1 MLMVLMGSRCHTS
14 GMRIQSHAGV
24 TLLPVYMP
32 RVRTLGP
39 DHLRSDL
46 REPNEH
52 NLLLSPFRF
61 ARRPE
66 TDRAARPFHFR
77 ALIYSFL
84 RSAFFYF
91 FLYFFFL
98 IV

>member
-1 MLMVLMGSRCHTS
+1 
-14 GMRIQSHAGV
+14 MRIQSHAGV

-66 TDRAARPFHFR
+66 TDRVGVASFSFPRLDLLLPLFR
-77 ALIYSFL
+77 IFFVLFL
-84 RSAFFYF
+84 F
-91 FLYFFFL
+91 
-98 IV
+98 